1 MEKTPV
7 IVPQIYPAKGY
18 SHVVRTGDFVWTAGL
33 VSHGPDGLIVGRG
46 DIDAQ
51 VECVYENVKHSLASC
66 GLGFEDVV
74 KITMFATNIL
84 FRPRIMEA
92 RAKYFPTKPPVS
104 SFFVV
109 TALST
114 ADQLFE
120 MEVMAVARS

>member
-7 IVPQIYPAKGY
+7 IVPGIYPAKGY
-18 SHVVRTGDFVWTAGL
+18 SHVIKTGPLVWTAGL
-33 VSHGPDGLIVGRG
+33 VSHGPDGAIVGRG

-51 VECVYENVKHSLASC
+51 VECVYSNMKHALASV
-66 GLGFEDVV
+66 GLGYDDVI
-74 KITMFATNIL
+74 KITMFATNIM

-92 RAKYFPTKPPVS
+92 RAKYFPTNPPAS

-114 ADQLFE
+114 PDQLFE
-120 MEVMAVARS
+120 MEAMAVAKE

>member
-1 MEKTPV
+1 MEKKPV

-33 VSHGPDGLIVGRG
+33 VSHGADGLIVGRG

-51 VECVYENVKHSLASC
+51 VECVYSNVKHSLASC

-92 RAKYFPTKPPVS
+92 RAKYFPNNPPVS
-104 SFFVV
+104 SFIVV

-120 MEVMAVARS
+120 MEVMAVTRG